1 MSGTE
6 PQTEA
11 EPVPAALHALFWTAA
26 YLVELAWGG
35 HEEGG
40 WHYEEATLVT
50 DPGIYAGLAVL
61 PACSLTEAEAEA
73 VAARMRAGLGVLNKG
88 RRPLR
93 SVLSTGL
100 YDVRVTEGAT
110 LPSCLPV
117 SRPHYE

>member
-1 MSGTE
+1 MSGTG
-6 PQTEA
+6 PQTKD
-11 EPVPAALHALFWTAA
+11 EPVPATLPALFWTAV

-35 HEEGG
+35 PEEGG

-50 DPGIYAGLAVL
+50 DPGIYAGLTVL
-61 PACSLTEAEAEA
+61 PACSLTEAEAEV
-73 VAARMRAGLGVLNKG
+73 VADRMRAGLGALNEG
-88 RRPLR
+88 CRPLH
-93 SVLSTGL
+93 SVLSTGR

>member
-1 MSGTE
+1 M
-6 PQTEA
+6 
-11 EPVPAALHALFWTAA
+11 PAALPALFWTAV
-26 YLVELAWGG
+26 YLVELAWGD
-35 HEEGG
+35 HEEGD

-50 DPGIYAGLAVL
+50 DPGIYVALAVL

-73 VAARMRAGLGVLNKG
+73 VADRMRASLGVLNEG
-88 RRPLR
+88 RRPLH

>member
-6 PQTEA
+6 LQTEA
-11 EPVPAALHALFWTAA
+11 EPAPAVLQALFWTAA

-61 PACSLTEAEAEA
+61 PTCSLTEAEAEA
-73 VAARMRAGLGVLNKG
+73 VAERMRAGLDVLNEG
-88 RRPLR
+88 RRPLH
-93 SVLSTGL
+93 SVLSTGR

-110 LPSCLPV
+110 LPACLPV
-117 SRPHYE
+117 SRTHYE